1 MDIMFNVLIVL
12 AIFVFLII
20 IRSIRIVPQSQA
32 YVIER
37 FGGYNSTWEVGFHF
51 KAPFIDRI
59 AKKVS
64 LKEDLFDYPPQPVIT
79 KDNVT
84 LDIDTVVFYQIMDAK
99 LYTYGAENPGKAI
112 AALSITTLRNVIGE
126 LELDETLT
134 SRDTINGKL
143 RSILDEATDAWG
155 IKVNR
160 VEIKNITPPASVAAA
175 MEMQMT
181 AEREKRALV
190 LAAEGKKQSAI
201 LEAEGVKQSTI
212 LQAEAKK
219 EAAIQEAEGQAKA
232 ILSLQK
238 ATADGLTMI
247 KQAIGEE
254 GAIKLKSFEAFE
266 KVANGQSTKIIIPSD
281 LQNLASVITGITT
294 VAKG

>member
-1 MDIMFNVLIVL
+1 K
-12 AIFVFLII
+12 
-20 IRSIRIVPQSQA
+20 R
-32 YVIER
+32 
-37 FGGYNSTWEVGFHF
+37 
-51 KAPFIDRI
+51 
-59 AKKVS
+59 VS

-84 LDIDTVVFYQIMDAK
+84 LDVDTVVFYQISDAK
-99 LYTYGAENPGKAI
+99 LFTYGVENPGKAI

-134 SRDTINGKL
+134 SRDTINTKL

-160 VEIKNITPPASVAAA
+160 VEVKNINPPASVTAA

-181 AEREKRALV
+181 AEREKRASV

-201 LEAEGVKQSTI
+201 LEAEGIKQSII

-219 EAAIQEAEGQAKA
+219 EAAIQEAEGQAQA
-232 ILSLQK
+232 ILAVQK
-238 ATADGLTMI
+238 ATANGLAMI
-247 KQAIGEE
+247 KQSIGEE
-254 GAIKLKSFEAFE
+254 GAIKLKSFETLE
-266 KVANGQSTKIIIPSD
+266 KVADGKSTKIIIPSD
-281 LQNLASVITGITT
+281 LQNLASMVTGITEI
-294 VAKG
+294 AKG

>member
-1 MDIMFNVLIVL
+1 MYYVFIVL
-12 AIFVFLII
+12 VAFIVMII
-20 IRSIRIVPQSQA
+20 ILGTKIVPQSKA
-32 YVIER
+32 FVVER
-37 FGGYNSTWEVGFHF
+37 FGAYSTTWDVGFHF
-51 KAPFIDRI
+51 MIPFIDRI
-59 AKKVS
+59 AKRVS

-84 LDIDTVVFYQIMDAK
+84 LDIDTVVFYQIVDAK
-99 LYTYGAENPGKAI
+99 LFTYGAESPGKAI
-112 AALSITTLRNVIGE
+112 AALSVTTLRNVIGE

-134 SRDTINGKL
+134 SRDTINAKL

-160 VEIKNITPPASVAAA
+160 VEVKNINPPVSVTAA

-181 AEREKRALV
+181 AEREKRATV

-219 EAAIQEAEGQAKA
+219 EAAIQEAEGQAQA
-232 ILSLQK
+232 IMAVQK
-238 ATADGLTMI
+238 ATANGLAMI
-247 KQAIGEE
+247 KQAVGEA
-254 GAIKLKSFEAFE
+254 GAIKLKGFETFE
-266 KVANGQSTKIIIPSD
+266 KVADGKSTKIIIPSD
-281 LQNLASVITGITT
+281 LQNLASVITGITEI
-294 VAKG
+294 AKEQ